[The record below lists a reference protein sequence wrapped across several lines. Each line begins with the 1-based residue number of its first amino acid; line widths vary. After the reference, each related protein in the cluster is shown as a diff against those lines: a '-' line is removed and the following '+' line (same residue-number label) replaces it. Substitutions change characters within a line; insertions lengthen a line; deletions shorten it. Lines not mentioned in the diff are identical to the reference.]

1 MYYELYID
9 VFFLVNFMMDAI
21 LLEILRKILG
31 CPVSHGRVLLGAG
44 AGAFGT
50 CVVLC
55 LPVPYGFVRI
65 VASHGLINLIML
77 KTGFG
82 IRWGREMAKAFLL
95 LYISG
100 FLMGGILSVFRPYL
114 RTAGLF
120 FAFAVISYYGALG
133 VWKLLGALAGRE
145 KTRRE
150 VLLFRGGKSCR
161 VRAIVDTGNTL
172 RDSVTGK
179 PVCVIDQ
186 KTADAL
192 GLFEKPEGLRFLPYH
207 SVGRREGV
215 LPAFPLDKMEL
226 PGNPVRVVE
235 RPLVAVC
242 QEISRD
248 DHQMLLN
255 PDVL

>member
-21 LLEILRKILG
+21 LLEILRRILG
-31 CPVSHGRVLLGAG
+31 CPVSHGRVFLGAG
-44 AGAFGT
+44 AGALGA
-50 CVVLC
+50 CLVLC

-65 VASHGLINLIML
+65 IAGHGLINLIML
-77 KTGFG
+77 KTGLG
-82 IRWGREMAKAFLL
+82 IRWGRETAKAFLL

-100 FLMGGILSVFRPYL
+100 FLVGGILGAFRPYL

-120 FAFAVISYYGALG
+120 FAFAVVSYYGALG

-145 KTRRE
+145 KSRRE
-150 VLLFRGGKSCR
+150 VRLFRGERSCR

-172 RDSVTGK
+172 RDAVTGK

-226 PGNPVRVVE
+226 PGNPVQVVE

>member
-21 LLEILRKILG
+21 LLEILRRILG
-31 CPVSHGRVLLGAG
+31 CPASHGRVFLGAG
-44 AGAFGT
+44 TGALGA

-55 LPVPYGFVRI
+55 LPVPYGFIRI
-65 VASHGLINLIML
+65 IAGHGLINLIML
-77 KTGFG
+77 KTGLG

-100 FLMGGILSVFRPYL
+100 FLVGGILSAFRPYL

-120 FAFAVISYYGALG
+120 FAFAVVSYYGALG

-145 KTRRE
+145 KSRRE
-150 VLLFRGGKSCR
+150 VRLFRGEKSCR

-172 RDSVTGK
+172 RDAVTGK

-186 KTADAL
+186 KTAETL
-192 GLFEKPEGLRFLPYH
+192 GLFEQPEGLRFLPYH

-242 QEISRD
+242 QEISQD

-255 PDVL
+255 PDIL

>member
-21 LLEILRKILG
+21 LLEILRRILG
-31 CPVSHGRVLLGAG
+31 CPVSHGRVFLGAG
-44 AGAFGT
+44 AGALGASL
-50 CVVLC
+50 VLC

-65 VASHGLINLIML
+65 IAGHGLINLIML
-77 KTGFG
+77 KTGLG
-82 IRWGREMAKAFLL
+82 IRWGRETAKAFLL

-100 FLMGGILSVFRPYL
+100 FLVGGILGAFRPYL

-120 FAFAVISYYGALG
+120 FAFAVVSYYGALG

-145 KTRRE
+145 KSRRE
-150 VLLFRGGKSCR
+150 VRLFRGERSCR

-172 RDSVTGK
+172 RDAVTGK

-207 SVGRREGV
+207 TVGRREGV

-226 PGNPVRVVE
+226 QGDPVRVVE

>member
-21 LLEILRKILG
+21 LLEILRRILG
-31 CPVSHGRVLLGAG
+31 CPVSHGRVFLGAG
-44 AGAFGT
+44 AGALGA
-50 CVVLC
+50 CLVLC

-65 VASHGLINLIML
+65 IAGHGLINLIML
-77 KTGFG
+77 KTGLG

-100 FLMGGILSVFRPYL
+100 FLVGGILGVFRPYL

-120 FAFAVISYYGALG
+120 FAFAVVSYYGALG
-133 VWKLLGALAGRE
+133 SGSFLGRWQDGRSPAGRFVSSGE
-145 KTRRE
+145 KE
-150 VLLFRGGKSCR
+150 AAGCGLLWTP
-161 VRAIVDTGNTL
+161 AIPCGMPL
-172 RDSVTGK
+172 PGSR
-179 PVCVIDQ
+179 CVSSTK

>member
-21 LLEILRKILG
+21 LLEILRRILG
-31 CPVSHGRVLLGAG
+31 CPVSHGRVFLGAG
-44 AGAFGT
+44 AGALGA
-50 CVVLC
+50 CLVLC

-65 VASHGLINLIML
+65 IAGHGLINLIML
-77 KTGFG
+77 KTGLG

-100 FLMGGILSVFRPYL
+100 FLVGGILGVFRPYL

-120 FAFAVISYYGALG
+120 FAFAVVSYYGALG
-133 VWKLLGALAGRE
+133 VWKLVGALAGRE
-145 KTRRE
+145 KSRRE
-150 VLLFRGGKSCR
+150 VRLFRGERSCR

-172 RDSVTGK
+172 RDAVTGK

-226 PGNPVRVVE
+226 QGDPVQVVE

-248 DHQMLLN
+248 AHQMLLN

>member
-21 LLEILRKILG
+21 LLEILRRILG
-31 CPVSHGRVLLGAG
+31 CPVSHGRVFLGAG
-44 AGAFGT
+44 AGALGA
-50 CVVLC
+50 CLVLC

-65 VASHGLINLIML
+65 IAGHGLINLIML
-77 KTGFG
+77 KTGLG

-100 FLMGGILSVFRPYL
+100 FLVGGILGVFRPYL

-120 FAFAVISYYGALG
+120 FAFAVVSYYGALG
-133 VWKLLGALAGRE
+133 AWKLLGALAGRE
-145 KTRRE
+145 KSRRE
-150 VLLFRGGKSCR
+150 VRLFRGERSCR

-172 RDSVTGK
+172 RDAVTGK

-192 GLFEKPEGLRFLPYH
+192 GLFEKPGGLRFLPYH

-226 PGNPVRVVE
+226 QGDPVQVVE